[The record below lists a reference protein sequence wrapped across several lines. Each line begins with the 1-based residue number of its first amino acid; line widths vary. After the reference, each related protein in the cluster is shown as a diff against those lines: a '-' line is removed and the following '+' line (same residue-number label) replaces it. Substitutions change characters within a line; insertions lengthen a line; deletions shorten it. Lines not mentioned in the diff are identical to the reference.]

1 MRRSGTGRAL
11 ARSFILAF
19 LALAPCLAGA
29 AEPARLPATL
39 RKALAAAGIPIGAT
53 AVYVQDVAARTPML
67 SYNASR
73 PMNPASSAKLVTTY
87 AALEMLGPSFTW
99 KTQAYAGGPMRGDV
113 LDGDLVLRGTGDPK
127 LTIENFWLLLRALR
141 ERGLREIRGDLVLD
155 HSYFAPAPYDPGKFD
170 NEPARAYNVGP
181 DALLVNFN
189 AIRFH
194 FGPDL
199 EAKSLRVIP
208 EPRPAQIELRAS
220 VALSDAPC
228 GDWRSQIR
236 AEFDSNDA
244 SARVNFSGTYPAA
257 CGENTWNVALLSHD
271 SYLWGLFREL
281 WDELGGSFKGGVRDG
296 TVAPDSRLI
305 YSAESPP
312 LSEVVRDINK
322 FSNNVMARQLFL
334 TLSAEALHVP
344 GDEHLSEG
352 LIRDWALRK
361 GIAADEIALENGA
374 GLSRSDR
381 ISALTFGK
389 LLVAAWHSP
398 VMSELVASMPVVASD
413 GTMRRRLHGSDVA
426 GQAHIK
432 TGTLAGVRTLA
443 GYVLA
448 RDGRRFAVVF
458 LVNHPNAAAAE
469 AAQDQLLRWVY
480 EAGRAVPREAGGG
493 RRDVD
498 RSEAR
503 SQMRE

>member
-1 MRRSGTGRAL
+1 MSRSGTRRAL

-19 LALAPCLAGA
+19 LALASSMAGA

-39 RKALAAAGIPIGAT
+39 RKALGAAGIPGAAT

-73 PMNPASSAKLVTTY
+73 PMNPASAAKLVTTY

-99 KTQAYAGGPMRGDV
+99 KTEAYADGPTRGDV

-155 HSYFAPAPYDPGKFD
+155 RGYFAAEPYDPGKFD

-194 FGPDL
+194 FVPDL
-199 EAKSLRVIP
+199 ESKSLRVIP
-208 EPRPAQIELRAS
+208 EPRPAQLELRAP

-228 GDWRSQIR
+228 GDWRSQIK
-236 AEFDSNDA
+236 AQFESNDA
-244 SARVNFSGTYPAA
+244 SARVTFAGTYPAA

-271 SYLWGLFREL
+271 SYVWGLFREL
-281 WDELGGSFKGGVRDG
+281 WQELGGSFKGGVRGG
-296 TVAPDSRLI
+296 TVPPGARLL

-344 GDEHLSEG
+344 GDERLSEG
-352 LIRDWALRK
+352 LVRDWALRK

-381 ISALTFGK
+381 ISAMTFGK

-398 VMSELVASMPVVASD
+398 VMAELVASMPVVASD
-413 GTMRRRLHGSDVA
+413 GTMRRRLHGTDVA
-426 GQAHIK
+426 GQAHVK

-448 RDGRRFAVVF
+448 RDGRRFVVVF
-458 LVNHPNAAAAE
+458 LINHPNAATAE

-480 EAGRAVPREAGGG
+480 DAGRGAARPTAGK
-493 RRDVD
+493 RAAD
-498 RSEAR
+498 RSEDR
-503 SQMRE
+503 PQIRE